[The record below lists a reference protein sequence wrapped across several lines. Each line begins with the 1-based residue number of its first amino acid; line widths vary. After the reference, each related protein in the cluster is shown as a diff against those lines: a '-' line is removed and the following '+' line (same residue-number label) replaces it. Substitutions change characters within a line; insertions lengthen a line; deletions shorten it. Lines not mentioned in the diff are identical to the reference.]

1 MRITRIQKIAAVSIA
16 IALIG
21 GAAISIPASAA
32 TAATR
37 YITVNSEGT
46 VKVAPDAVRL
56 NATVSIVGAN
66 SKSALAEASTASAA
80 VRAALKTS
88 GVDTK
93 DIATQSLT
101 VFPEYN
107 YTQDKG
113 QSLIGYRAA
122 QSFVVSIRNAKSAG
136 AIVDAVVAAGG
147 DSMQVNG
154 VTPFILDTTKATLS
168 ARSDAVKKAKAK
180 ATSYASLLGVKLG
193 KVVYLT
199 ENSSPS
205 NYVPMLAMAKSAD
218 TGATEV
224 DLGQQDVTVGISVQ
238 WALLSPFK

>member
-21 GAAISIPASAA
+21 GASLSLPANAA
-32 TAATR
+32 TPATR

-56 NATVSIVGAN
+56 NATISIVGAN

-122 QSFVVSIRNAKSAG
+122 QSFVVTIRNAKNAG

-147 DSMQVNG
+147 DSLQVTG
-154 VTPFILDTTKATLS
+154 VTPFVLDTAKATLA
-168 ARSDAVKKAKAK
+168 ARTDAVKKAKAK
-180 ATSYASLLGVKLG
+180 ATSYALLLGVKLG
-193 KVVYLT
+193 KVIYLT

-205 NYVPMLAMAKSAD
+205 NYAPMLAMAKSAD
-218 TGATEV
+218 TGATEI

-238 WALLSPFK
+238 WALL

>member
-1 MRITRIQKIAAVSIA
+1 MRITHIQKIAAVSIA

-21 GAAISIPASAA
+21 GAALSLPANAA
-32 TAATR
+32 TPATR

-56 NATVSIVGAN
+56 NATVSIIGAN

-93 DIATQSLT
+93 DIATQSIT
-101 VFPEYN
+101 VYPEYN

-122 QSFVVSIRNAKSAG
+122 QSFVVTIRNAKSAG
-136 AIVDAVVAAGG
+136 AIVDAVVGAGG
-147 DSMQVNG
+147 DSLQVNG
-154 VTPFILDTTKATLS
+154 VSPFILDTTKATLS

-180 ATSYASLLGVKLG
+180 AISYASLLGVKLG
-193 KVVYLT
+193 KVIYLT
-199 ENSSPS
+199 ENSSPT

-238 WALLSPFK
+238 WALL

>member
-1 MRITRIQKIAAVSIA
+1 MRITRNQRITALSVA

-21 GAAISIPASAA
+21 GAVISMPANAA
-32 TAATR
+32 TPVTR
-37 YITVNSEGT
+37 YITVNSEGS

-56 NATVSIVGAN
+56 NVIVSIVGAN
-66 SKSALAEASTASAA
+66 SKSALTEASTASAA

-88 GVDTK
+88 GIDAK
-93 DIATQSLT
+93 DIATQSIT
-101 VFPEYN
+101 VYPEYN

-122 QSFVVSIRNAKSAG
+122 QSFVVTIRNAKSAG

-147 DSMQVNG
+147 DSLQVNG

-205 NYVPMLAMAKSAD
+205 NYLPMLAMAKSAD
-218 TGATEV
+218 SGATQV

-238 WALLSPFK
+238 WSLL